1 MLIGFSSYLKLFVSV
16 CWKWILVSSDKVLYT
31 SSVTA
36 GNKNMKNFKCI
47 KLKLCCCCCCCNT
60 VVVKAWMNQEW
71 QQQIFLYLQ
80 THTYIW
86 ICMILYICR
95 YSVISVQQNKFVHIK
110 KWNKIPR
117 IIWENMKTELKN
129 RKYK

>member
-1 MLIGFSSYLKLFVSV
+1 MIGFSSYLKLFVSV

-47 KLKLCCCCCCCNT
+47 KLKLWCCCCCCNT

-80 THTYIW
+80 THMYIW
-86 ICMILYICR
+86 IYTHTYEYVWSSI
-95 YSVISVQQNKFVHIK
+95 FVDIHSYQC
-110 KWNKIPR
+110 NKINLF
-117 IIWENMKTELKN
+117 ILKN
-129 RKYK
+129 EIKSQELYENIWRQN